1 MMGSNT
7 RYGGSGVGGSRAG
20 SQLEVKSSYNA
31 KPRDIHSNI
40 NIKNMYYKSTKDL

>member
-7 RYGGSGVGGSRAG
+7 RYGGSGIGGSHAG

-31 KPRDIHSNI
+31 KPRENI